1 MQKKTEIYGLV
12 LTGGF
17 SKRMGKEK
25 ALLNF
30 HGKPQFAYLFELLN
44 TFCEK
49 VYLSC
54 RKEQST
60 QFGEDSP
67 KIFDIHDGIGP
78 MNGLLSFFEKHP
90 EKACLLVACDMPFID
105 EPAIQFLIENR
116 QPGKIATAYTSK
128 KGFPEPLLT
137 IWEPNSYKILKKNLQ
152 KGDYSLRD
160 ILQFH
165 GCHLLKTKD
174 DKTLLNINKPDEL
187 ETVLK
192 VFKIPPEK
200 S

>member
-17 SKRMGKEK
+17 SKRMGQEK

-30 HGKPQFAYLFELLN
+30 HKKPQFAYLFELLKP
-44 TFCEK
+44 FCEK
-49 VYLSC
+49 VFLSC
-54 RKEQST
+54 RTEQSA
-60 QFGEDSP
+60 QFGEQFP

-78 MNGLLSFFEKHP
+78 MNGLLSFFEKYP
-90 EKACLLVACDMPFID
+90 EKACLLVACDMPFINKK
-105 EPAIQFLIENR
+105 AIQFLIKKR
-116 QPGKIATAYTSK
+116 HSGKIATAFKSQ

-137 IWEPNSYKILKKNLQ
+137 IWEPKSYTILTEVFQN
-152 KGDYSLRD
+152 DNYSLRD
-160 ILQFH
+160 ILQDNK
-165 GCHLLKTKD
+165 CQLLKTND
-174 DKTLLNINKPDEL
+174 DKTLLNINKPEEL